1 MSGKLICTFCDT
13 EVEEDTSNGPKTDS
27 RTMLAKYNT
36 QVGFF
41 TVQIREYLQNV
52 KSVFVTHSQN
62 LGRPM
67 YGTFRLDFKRN
78 LVTLVRSSHFPE

>member
-36 QVGFF
+36 QVSFC
-41 TVQIREYLQNV
+41 
-52 KSVFVTHSQN
+52 
-62 LGRPM
+62 
-67 YGTFRLDFKRN
+67 
-78 LVTLVRSSHFPE
+78 

>member
-36 QVGFF
+36 QVGLCHC
-41 TVQIREYLQNV
+41 TDQRISS
-52 KSVFVTHSQN
+52 KSRFSFEIESRAVSRKV
-62 LGRPM
+62 
-67 YGTFRLDFKRN
+67 
-78 LVTLVRSSHFPE
+78 

>member
-36 QVGFF
+36 QVGLCYC
-41 TVQIREYLQNV
+41 TDQRI
-52 KSVFVTHSQN
+52 S
-62 LGRPM
+62 P
-67 YGTFRLDFKRN
+67 
-78 LVTLVRSSHFPE
+78 RSKVSFEIQSRAFSRKL

>member
-36 QVGFF
+36 QVGLCYCAE
-41 TVQIREYLQNV
+41 RELLQKVEFHLKLSRELFRVSFDV
-52 KSVFVTHSQN
+52 KCTSLQWSYIVPYTNGQN
-62 LGRPM
+62 
-67 YGTFRLDFKRN
+67 D
-78 LVTLVRSSHFPE
+78 H

>member
-36 QVGFF
+36 QVDICFYDEKHAEI
-41 TVQIREYLQNV
+41 T
-52 KSVFVTHSQN
+52 
-62 LGRPM
+62 
-67 YGTFRLDFKRN
+67 
-78 LVTLVRSSHFPE
+78 

>member
-36 QVGFF
+36 QVIIF
-41 TVQIREYLQNV
+41 TIIFSLKTRRGRRNFGGI
-52 KSVFVTHSQN
+52 VFEGV
-62 LGRPM
+62 
-67 YGTFRLDFKRN
+67 
-78 LVTLVRSSHFPE
+78 

>member
-36 QVGFF
+36 QVKFSIF
-41 TVQIREYLQNV
+41 QVFATVL
-52 KSVFVTHSQN
+52 K
-62 LGRPM
+62 
-67 YGTFRLDFKRN
+67 
-78 LVTLVRSSHFPE
+78 